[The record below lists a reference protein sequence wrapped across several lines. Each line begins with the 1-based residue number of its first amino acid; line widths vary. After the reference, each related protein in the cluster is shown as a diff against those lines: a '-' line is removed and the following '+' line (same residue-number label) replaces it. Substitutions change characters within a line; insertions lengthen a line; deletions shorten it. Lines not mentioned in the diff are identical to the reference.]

1 MTTARADIVAAQA
14 RLREALPGG
23 IAPIEAAAR
32 FLMTALPPALQREAL
47 RLFENWLFDGGRA
60 GGPRPADLK
69 TFFEL
74 CAAQLTPSRAA
85 WGGR

>member
-32 FLMTALPPALQREAL
+32 FLMTALPPPAQLEVF

-60 GGPRPADLK
+60 GGPRPADLQS
-69 TFFEL
+69 FFEV
-74 CAAQLTPSRAA
+74 CAEQLTPSRAA